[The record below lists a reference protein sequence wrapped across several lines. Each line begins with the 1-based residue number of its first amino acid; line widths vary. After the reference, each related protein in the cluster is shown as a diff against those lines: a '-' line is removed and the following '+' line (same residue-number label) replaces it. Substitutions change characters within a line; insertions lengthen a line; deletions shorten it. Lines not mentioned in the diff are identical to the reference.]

1 MDLHAEPG
9 PCVAAVARTAAA
21 VAAVARTTTAST
33 DRPPRMAIAT
43 HAKARNK
50 NRNGI
55 EVRNL
60 ILLRKGSIGLT
71 HLSAM

>member
-1 MDLHAEPG
+1 ME
-9 PCVAAVARTAAA
+9 
-21 VAAVARTTTAST
+21 
-33 DRPPRMAIAT
+33 IAT